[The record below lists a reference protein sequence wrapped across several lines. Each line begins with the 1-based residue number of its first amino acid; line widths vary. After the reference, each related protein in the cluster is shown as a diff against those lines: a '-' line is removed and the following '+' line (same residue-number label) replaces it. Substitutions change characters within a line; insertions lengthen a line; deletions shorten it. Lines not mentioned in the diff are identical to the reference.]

1 MGQNTVKTPCSPH
14 LLTVVSCN
22 GARVQAEA
30 RVVGARGLRRG
41 SRGHTPIP
49 KPWGDMQVAP
59 RADGL
64 KYLSAQQ
71 GVKELR
77 SADKKTWLGRDR
89 PKWHGTSGRYVCLCG
104 RFRCFFASFG
114 SGTCTQGSPGRLVTV
129 CALCFL
135 LLRAQLLLHFFGL
148 TGSLAERAWGTGHAL
163 DRQARR
169 YSAGRPHLQ
178 LPPLLPCDRA
188 NMVTGRQRPP
198 SFLALWSQVLSVNSG
213 YTCC

>member
-49 KPWGDMQVAP
+49 KPWGDMQAAP

-64 KYLSAQQ
+64 KYLCTARQ
-71 GVKELR
+71 GAEELR
-77 SADKKTWLGRDR
+77 STDKKTWLGRDR

-104 RFRCFFASFG
+104 RFRCFFCFFWFRNMYPRQPRPTGHCLCSMFFAAPCSI
-114 SGTCTQGSPGRLVTV
+114 
-129 CALCFL
+129 AL
-135 LLRAQLLLHFFGL
+135 AFFW
-148 TGSLAERAWGTGHAL
+148 TYRIISRGSLGH
-163 DRQARR
+163 
-169 YSAGRPHLQ
+169 RP
-178 LPPLLPCDRA
+178 R
-188 NMVTGRQRPP
+188 T
-198 SFLALWSQVLSVNSG
+198 
-213 YTCC
+213 